1 MRACAVAK
9 KFKNNK
15 QEKKKRKKRKTTLAL
30 REIKCAYNE
39 KNDLSLELNK
49 AILEAF
55 RISELW
61 ELNILGP

>member
-1 MRACAVAK
+1 MQKNSRIINK
-9 KFKNNK
+9 K
-15 QEKKKRKKRKTTLAL
+15 KKKRKKRKTTLAL